1 MRFREFVT
9 EDSDAVIAQMRKI
22 RDSMRVVRLKR
33 QLAKE
38 KESLE
43 TMRREKAGSGINK
56 HRYK

>member
-1 MRFREFVT
+1 MGFREFVS

-56 HRYK
+56 HRYQ

>member
-43 TMRREKAGSGINK
+43 TMKREKRGTGTNK
-56 HRYK
+56 HMYY

>member
-1 MRFREFVT
+1 MGFREFVS

-38 KESLE
+38 KESLQ
-43 TMRREKAGSGINK
+43 TVKRERSGTGINK

>member
-1 MRFREFVT
+1 MGFREFVS

-22 RDSMRVVRLKR
+22 RDQMRVIRMKR

-43 TMRREKAGSGINK
+43 TMRREKAGSGVNK
-56 HRYK
+56 HRYR